1 MRARLGRGGTGAV
14 LTAGLLLA
22 VALAGCGGKA
32 TTTQGGG
39 SQPPLEAGK
48 GAIAGLVI
56 DDVYRPVP
64 NALVLIEKAGLTA
77 TSDGEGQ
84 FTFTGLDPGAYV
96 LKVQA
101 DAHASAPKTV
111 EVVAGQY
118 ADAEIQADRLLNAGS
133 RIVTTEYS
141 AFISCAADFAV
152 NGVVGDC
159 LNDQS
164 GDSFR
169 PGFDS
174 NVTELGLHNITYMV
188 NEVLVNQDG
197 NWILQVRE
205 QDGSIAGGERYAVQ
219 SVQNAHYI
227 KVVNKFGVKN
237 TESNEQHNNVPWN
250 GTKKFQTIMFYEG
263 QFKNEVSGTGKPVE
277 DANQTN
283 PATGKP
289 VRNPLCCGVGA
300 GFGIQAKFVQS
311 IFIGEPAVDINS
323 YSTLKP

>member
-1 MRARLGRGGTGAV
+1 MKGALLV
-14 LTAGLLLA
+14 SSLLLA
-22 VALAGCGGKA
+22 VALAGCGSKA
-32 TTTQGGG
+32 TTTGGG
-39 SQPPLEAGK
+39 TTSQPPLEAGK

-64 NALVLIEKAGLTA
+64 NALVLAEKAGMTA
-77 TSDGEGQ
+77 TSDGKGQ
-84 FTFTGLDPGAYV
+84 FTLTGLDPGAYV

-101 DAHASAPKTV
+101 EGHAAAPKNV
-111 EVVAGQY
+111 DVVAGQY
-118 ADAEIQADRLLNAGS
+118 AEAEIQADRLLNAGS
-133 RIVTTEYS
+133 RIVTTQYS
-141 AFISCAADFAV
+141 AFISCAADFAA

-174 NVTELGLHNITYMV
+174 NVTALGLSNITYMV
-188 NEVLVNQDG
+188 NEVLLNQDG
-197 NWILQVRE
+197 NWNLQVRE

-219 SVQNAHYI
+219 SVEGGRYI
-227 KVVNKFGVKN
+227 RVVNQFGVKN
-237 TESNEQHNNVPWN
+237 TASDEQRNNVPWN
-250 GTKKFQTIMFYEG
+250 GSKTFQTIVFYQG
-263 QFKNEVSGTGKPVE
+263 QFKDELTGLGKPVE

-283 PATGKP
+283 PATGNP

-300 GFGIQAKFVQS
+300 ALGIQAKFVQS
-311 IFIGEPAVDINS
+311 IFIGAPPVDINT